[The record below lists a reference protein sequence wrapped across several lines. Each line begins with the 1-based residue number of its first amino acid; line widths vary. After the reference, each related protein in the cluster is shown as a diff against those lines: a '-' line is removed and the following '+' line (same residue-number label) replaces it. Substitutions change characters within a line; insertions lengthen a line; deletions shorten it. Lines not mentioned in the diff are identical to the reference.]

1 MKIKIEKILTYDD
14 QGSPFDQSEKNELLK
29 LLDVYVSNNETPALG
44 DFVKPDESY
53 EINILEE

>member
-1 MKIKIEKILTYDD
+1 MKIEIKIILEYDD
-14 QGSPFDQSEKNELLK
+14 FEFPFDRAEKNELLK

-53 EINILEE
+53 EINIVEE